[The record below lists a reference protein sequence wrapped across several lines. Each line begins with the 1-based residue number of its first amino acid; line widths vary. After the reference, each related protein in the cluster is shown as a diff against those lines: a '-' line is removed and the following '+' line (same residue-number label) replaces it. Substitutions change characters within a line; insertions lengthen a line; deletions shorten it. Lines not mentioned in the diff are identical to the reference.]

1 MADKLPSQH
10 IERWREELS
19 ALKPDP
25 YMCSDVFRHI
35 RQACIS
41 EVISFVSD
49 SLNKRI
55 ERLSS
60 AVPSELELKLQSLQK
75 LFNLKTPEIDLC
87 LFTFIMSAN
96 SSFRGLMK
104 SDLECTKYANRNLL
118 AKILG
123 VPKHELVDMFS
134 GTLCKCRLCTV
145 DTNDIEMG
153 DSLVQY
159 LCGVSKDYCPE
170 ALFRKADGEVIPLSC
185 HSFINP
191 ACTDHVLKLFRTR
204 RESATHIL
212 LYGAP
217 GTGKTSYA
225 KGIGKELGMPT
236 YETVQSNKASDRWN
250 AIIAG
255 LNMTNTGDGSLVI
268 VDEADS
274 VLNTRHAWFGRG
286 ESPDKGWLNQLLENP
301 TVRMIWV
308 TNRIDNTEES
318 VLRRFAFS
326 IQFKP
331 FSRKQREMLW
341 GTILGRY

>member
-1 MADKLPSQH
+1 MDFRQYRKRIAHLKRKPEFSLSGAELDPSEQFIISKAAGFLLRSLSPACLSESSCYDVLTWILGCDTKEVAAFMADKLPSQH

-25 YMCSDVFRHI
+25 YVCSDVFRHI
-35 RQACIS
+35 RQACIP

-55 ERLSS
+55 EKLASEL
-60 AVPSELELKLQSLQK
+60 PSELELKLQSLQK

-145 DTNDIEMG
+145 DTDNIEMG

-170 ALFRKADGEVIPLSC
+170 ALFRKG
-185 HSFINP
+185 
-191 ACTDHVLKLFRTR
+191 
-204 RESATHIL
+204 
-212 LYGAP
+212 
-217 GTGKTSYA
+217 
-225 KGIGKELGMPT
+225 
-236 YETVQSNKASDRWN
+236 
-250 AIIAG
+250 G
-255 LNMTNTGDGSLVI
+255 L
-268 VDEADS
+268 
-274 VLNTRHAWFGRG
+274 
-286 ESPDKGWLNQLLENP
+286 
-301 TVRMIWV
+301 
-308 TNRIDNTEES
+308 
-318 VLRRFAFS
+318 
-326 IQFKP
+326 
-331 FSRKQREMLW
+331 
-341 GTILGRY
+341 